1 MNIPNLSE
9 ATIRRQSTAQSYERG
24 QDYYRSGTVFGAV
37 RRGNQIVAQVLG
49 SHYDPYTL
57 SIDFDRGG
65 LTDVTCDC
73 PYDWGGWCNHIIAT
87 PLVCLHEPERVE
99 ERPTSTDLLADLDRA
114 QLHSVLMGL
123 VERVASL
130 FDDVDREVAL
140 VKSGVDMPSP
150 QRGSTGQ
157 ASIRRQVYA
166 TLHSLYHM
174 RRSEAY
180 WHVARVVDQVRQML
194 MRVHD
199 WIADGEIRTAFAFW
213 EAITEAYI
221 ADSEVLDDSNG
232 DPSGFFADLGDA
244 WEKAAL
250 AADLSP
256 AERKEWIRKI
266 GDWQEQLHGYELD
279 EAFELARM
287 ELEEKEDEPWE
298 TPRDAGMEM
307 GTGADRRLL

>member
-1 MNIPNLSE
+1 MQKPILNLTE
-9 ATIRRQSTAQSYERG
+9 AAIRRQSTAQSFERG
-24 QDYYRSGTVFGAV
+24 RDYYLSGTVFDV
-37 RRGNQIVAQVLG
+37 IRRGDQIVAQVMG
-49 SHYDPYTL
+49 SQFDPYTV

-73 PYDWGGWCNHIIAT
+73 PYDWGGWCKHIIAT
-87 PLVCLHEPERVE
+87 LLVCLHEPERTE
-99 ERPTSTDLLADLDRA
+99 ERPTIADLLAGLDRA

-123 VERVASL
+123 VESDAGLIDHVE
-130 FDDVDREVAL
+130 REVAL
-140 VKSGVDMPSP
+140 VKGAAEPSL
-150 QRGSTGQ
+150 QRETIDQ

-166 TLHSLYHM
+166 ILHSLDHM

-199 WIADGEIRTAFAFW
+199 WIADREIRTAFAFL

-221 ADSEVLDDSNG
+221 VDWEILDDSDG
-232 DPSGFFADLGDA
+232 DPSGFFLDLGNA
-244 WEKAAL
+244 WEKAVL

-256 AERKEWIRKI
+256 AERKEWINKI
-266 GDWQEQLHGYELD
+266 ADWQEQLHGYELD

-287 ELEEKEDEPWE
+287 ELEEKEDEP
-298 TPRDAGMEM
+298 
-307 GTGADRRLL
+307 